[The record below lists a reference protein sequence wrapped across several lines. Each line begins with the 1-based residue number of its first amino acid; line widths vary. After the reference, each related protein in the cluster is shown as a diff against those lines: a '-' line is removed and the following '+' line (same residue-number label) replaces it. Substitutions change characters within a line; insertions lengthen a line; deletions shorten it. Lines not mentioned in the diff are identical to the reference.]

1 MEEKPVE
8 SEEHIIFNRL
18 GPIVTVT
25 LNNTKQ
31 LNAITSDMVQ
41 TLKNELP
48 KWTDVNVA
56 IF

>member
-31 LNAITSDMVQ
+31 LNAITSEMVQ
-41 TLKNELP
+41 ALKNELP
-48 KWTDVNVA
+48 KWADVNVA